1 MFCVICYMNINDY
14 LDKLRSKPV
23 HERQRIAVVATGV
36 AFAVIFLIWIV
47 SFSEMNNSV
56 ETQAEQQAP
65 EDNFSAEKASIEEML
80 QGLSEEEMGIEEEV
94 SNQDA
99 EGMQSEGTGEEL
111 QNQDTSS
118 TQDNQLEIPQ
128 LP

>member
-1 MFCVICYMNINDY
+1 MSLQSYI
-14 LDKLRSKPV
+14 DKLRSKPV
-23 HERQRIAVVATGV
+23 HERQRISGVATGV
-36 AFAVIFLIWIV
+36 AFAVIFSLWIF
-47 SFSEMNNSV
+47 SFSEMNNSG

-111 QNQDTSS
+111 QNQDESS
-118 TQDNQLEIPQ
+118 TKDNQLEIPQ
-128 LP
+128 LPY